1 MITATGLDV
10 AAVRADFP
18 ILSRRVRDNQP
29 LVYLDSAA
37 TAQKPRVV
45 LDAER
50 RFYEEVNAAVH
61 RGAHALAEE
70 ATDAYEEARQRI
82 ATFVG
87 GHPEQCVLVRNA
99 TEALNLLA
107 YAFSNATALAGAG
120 RVAAREA
127 GFDGDPRLVLG
138 PGRSIVV
145 SELEHHANLVPWQQ
159 AAAKTG
165 ATLRWLPITPTG
177 RLDLSDLDRII
188 TRDTAVVSIT
198 AQSNVTGAITPLV
211 PIVERARAVGAFI
224 FLDACQTVPNSP
236 VDVAGLGV
244 DALCWSG
251 HKMCGPTGIG
261 VLWARAEL
269 LAAMPPFLSG
279 GSMIDTVEMTRAT
292 FALPPQRFEAGTP
305 ITAQAIGLAAAAQ
318 YLDGIGMARIADHE
332 RHLTA
337 CALAGIAELPEVRV
351 IGPTDL
357 VDRGGV
363 VSVIVDGVHAHDV
376 GQVLDDR
383 GVAVRVGHHCAWP
396 LNRRLGIAASTRAS
410 FYLYNDED
418 DVAAFVA
425 GLAAAVSYFRGR

>member
-18 ILSRRVRDNQP
+18 ILSRRVRDNQA

-37 TAQKPRVV
+37 TSQKPRAV

-70 ATDAYEEARQRI
+70 ATDAYEQARMTI
-82 ATFVG
+82 AAFVG
-87 GHPEQCVLVRNA
+87 AHPQQCVFVRNA

-107 YAFSNATALAGAG
+107 YSFSNATVLAGAG
-120 RVAAREA
+120 VVAARQA
-127 GFDGDPRLVLG
+127 GFSGDPRLVLG
-138 PGRSIVV
+138 PGRSIVL

-159 AAAKTG
+159 VAAKTG
-165 ATLRWLPITPTG
+165 ATLRWLPVTPAG
-177 RLDLSDLDRII
+177 RLDLTDIDQII
-188 TRDTAVVSIT
+188 TADTAVVSVT
-198 AQSNVTGAITPLV
+198 AQSNVTGAITPLA
-211 PIVERARAVGAFI
+211 PIVDRARQVGAFI
-224 FLDACQTVPNSP
+224 ILDACQTVPNGP
-236 VDVAGLGV
+236 VDVTGLGV

-261 VLWARAEL
+261 VLWARDEL
-269 LAAMPPFLSG
+269 LAAMPPFLTG
-279 GSMIDTVEMTRAT
+279 GSMIDTVEMTGST
-292 FALPPQRFEAGTP
+292 FAPPPQRFEAGTP
-305 ITAQAIGLAAAAQ
+305 LTAQAVGLAAAAD
-318 YLDGIGMARIADHE
+318 YLAGFGMARIAEHE
-332 RHLTA
+332 RRLTE
-337 CALAGIAELPEVRV
+337 CALAGIAQLPQVRV
-351 IGPTDL
+351 IGPSDL

-363 VSVIVDGVHAHDV
+363 VSVVVDGVHAHDV

-418 DVAAFVA
+418 DVAAFIS
-425 GLAAAVSYFRGR
+425 GLAAAVAYFGGR